1 MQIAFHIGLHQ
12 TDDDRLLKCALKN
25 TEALQQ
31 QNISVPGPSRYRR
44 VLREAVQG
52 LDGRQPNPGAREVVM
67 DEICDQDHPDRLVMA
82 FENFLCVPNRV
93 LEDGAVYP
101 QTEEKL
107 TGFRSLFPLD
117 EIEIFIG
124 LRNPATFIPALF
136 QDCDE
141 HRFNQF
147 LAGVDPST
155 LRWSDLVHRI
165 RASVPDANVTVWC
178 NEDTPL
184 IWGQLIREFTGLDEN
199 AKLLGGFDI
208 LSEIMSREGMQ
219 RLRAYLGSNPPAN
232 EVQKRRII
240 AAFLD
245 KFALDDEIEEELDLP
260 GWTEDYVDAMSL
272 IYDDD
277 VYEISRIPG
286 VNFISP

>member
-12 TDDDRLLKCALKN
+12 TDNDRLLKCALKN
-25 TEALQQ
+25 SEALQT

-44 VLREAVQG
+44 ILRETIQG
-52 LDGRQPNPGAREVVM
+52 LDGQQPQPGSRDVVL
-67 DEICDQDHPDRLVMA
+67 DAICDQDKPDRLVMA
-82 FENFLCVPNRV
+82 FDNFICVPNRV
-93 LEDGAVYP
+93 FETYQVYS
-101 QTEEKL
+101 QAETKL
-107 TGFRSLFPLD
+107 SGLRSLFPLD
-117 EIEIFIG
+117 ELEIFIG
-124 LRNPATFIPALF
+124 LRNPATFVPSLF

-141 HRFNQF
+141 RDFGQF
-147 LAGVDPST
+147 LNGVDPAS
-155 LRWSDLVHRI
+155 LRWSDLIHRV
-165 RASVPDANVTVWC
+165 RATLPDAAVNVWC

-184 IWGQLIREFTGLDEN
+184 IWAQLIREFSGLDEN
-199 AKLLGGFDI
+199 AKLAGGFDI

-219 RLRAYLGSNPPAN
+219 RLRGYLATNPPAN

-260 GWTEDYVDAMSL
+260 GWTEEYVDALSL
-272 IYDDD
+272 VYDDD

>member
-25 TEALQQ
+25 SEGLQS
-31 QNISVPGPSRYRR
+31 QNIAVPGPSRYRR
-44 VLREAVQG
+44 VLRETIQG
-52 LDGRQPNPGAREVVM
+52 LDGRAPNPGAREVVM
-67 DEICDQDHPDRLVMA
+67 DAICDQDHPDRLVMA
-82 FENFLCVPNRV
+82 FENFLCVPSRV
-93 LEDGAVYP
+93 FEKGSVYP

-107 TGFRSLFPLD
+107 SGLRSLFPSD
-117 EIEIFIG
+117 EIEIFLG
-124 LRNPATFIPALF
+124 LRNPATFVPALF
-136 QDCDE
+136 QACDE
-141 HRFNQF
+141 PNFQSF
-147 LAGVDPST
+147 LDGVDPST
-155 LRWSDLVHRI
+155 LRWSNLVHRI
-165 RASVPDANVTVWC
+165 RAAVPDAHLNVWC

-184 IWGQLIREFTGLDEN
+184 IWAQLIREFTGLDEN

-219 RLRAYLGSNPPAN
+219 RLRGYLGSNPPAT

-245 KFALDDEIEEELDLP
+245 KFALDEEIEEELDIP
-260 GWTEDYVDAMSL
+260 GWTEEYVDAMSV

-277 VYEISRIPG
+277 VYEVSRIPG